1 MKTTILSICLGVL
14 PLLVHPALAADGSQ
28 PGSQPG
34 LRGEYYAFDNT
45 VEDFPT
51 IEADKKPTLQRVD
64 PTIDV
69 DAGTD
74 AWPGSQLKEHF
85 YVRWTGKIRIAQD
98 GKYSFFLTSDDGSRL
113 FIDGHQVVDNGG
125 LHAVEEKSGEV
136 ELKSGDHDLKLEFFQ
151 NEGEAVCK
159 FAWQAPD
166 KDKETVPASAL
177 SH

>member
-1 MKTTILSICLGVL
+1 MD
-14 PLLVHPALAADGSQ
+14 A
-28 PGSQPG
+28 
-34 LRGEYYAFDNT
+34 
-45 VEDFPT
+45 
-51 IEADKKPTLQRVD
+51 
-64 PTIDV
+64 TIDV

-74 AWPGSQLKEHF
+74 AWPGTQLKEHF
-85 YVRWTGKIRIAQD
+85 YIRWTGKIRIPQD

-113 FIDGHQVVDNGG
+113 IIDGQQVVDNGG
-125 LHAVEEKSGEV
+125 LHAAEEKSGEV
-136 ELKSGDHDLKLEFFQ
+136 ELKSGDHDLKIEFFQ

>member
-14 PLLVHPALAADGSQ
+14 PLLAHPAFAAGE
-28 PGSQPG
+28 PQPG
-34 LRGEYYAFDNT
+34 LWGEYYSFDSE

-51 IEADKKPTLQRVD
+51 IGADKKPTLQRVD
-64 PTIDV
+64 PTIDI

-74 AWPGSQLKEHF
+74 AWPGTQLTEHF
-85 YVRWTGKIRIAQD
+85 YIRWTGQIRIPQD
-98 GKYSFFLTSDDGSRL
+98 GKYTFFLTSDDGSRL

-125 LHAVEEKSGEV
+125 VHPEEEKSGEV
-136 ELKSGDHDLKLEFFQ
+136 ELKSGVHALKIEFFQ

-166 KDKETVPASAL
+166 KDKETVPASVL